1 MGAQSGDTLYSERL
15 GIPGTITVGD
25 IVALVKT
32 PITDYRQEYNTE
44 DGYVYSGF
52 VKNGTPVIR
61 RFKDNITQVAQGV
74 TDLGVDWSN
83 RLNLTY
89 N

>member
-32 PITDYRQEYNTE
+32 PITDYRQEYNSE

-52 VKNGTPVIR
+52 VKNGTPMIK

-74 TDLGVDWSN
+74 TDLEAEWEN
-83 RLNLTY
+83 RTTLTY
-89 N
+89 V